1 MGVLQEGGELCGK
14 GVEKEGGSVGGGWRR
29 RGVVWEGGGEGG
41 G

>member
-1 MGVLQEGGELCGK
+1 MQKGGWCGK

-29 RGVVWEGGGEGG
+29 RRVVWEGGGEGG